1 MHKHKHLEKRAL
13 LRLAVFGAGFL
24 VFVALSFVGLSLNSH
39 EAKQRY
45 DTLIAVDQA
54 GGDVEAAL
62 NDLRVYI
69 YSHMNTQI
77 GSETGIRPP
86 IQLQGTYERIVA
98 EREREA
104 GQTNEELYQ
113 QAQDDCERRN
123 PSGFSGSNRLDC
135 IAAYVDANGVQEGVD
150 IVVEDDLYKFDF
162 APPRW
167 SADLAGLSIL
177 FSILFGILTCI
188 DLVLYFRTKNVVSY
202 SQ

>member
-1 MHKHKHLEKRAL
+1 MVKHKHLEKRAL
-13 LRLAVFGAGFL
+13 LRLSVFGALFL
-24 VFVALSFVGLSLNSH
+24 VSIALSFIGLSMNSR
-39 EAKQRY
+39 EAKARY
-45 DTLIAVDQA
+45 DTLISVDQA

-62 NDLRVYI
+62 NDLRTYI

-77 GSETGIRPP
+77 GSDTGIKPP
-86 IQLQGTYERIVA
+86 IQLQGTYQRIVTG
-98 EREREA
+98 REREA

-123 PSGFSGSNRLDC
+123 PNGFSGSNRLDC
-135 IAAYVDANGVQEGVD
+135 IAAYVDDNGVQEGVD

-167 SADLAGLSIL
+167 SPDLAG
-177 FSILFGILTCI
+177 FSIVLTAVFGILTAI
-188 DLVLYFRTKNVVSY
+188 DLIIYFRTKNIVKY